1 MGRKIRLALFSLMWG
16 AQIITVLLMLYK
28 IIKLDYFPTKLLFAF
43 AVILLSLTGL
53 TGILLVFLNKRK
65 ATVTGVL
72 RKALGIFLA
81 ISISAGSIFGAN
93 VVQTLADTVDKVTA
107 ETKTS
112 TNLGVYVLKSDSAK
126 KLKDVKR
133 YEFSTVKSTDAKK
146 AVKKID
152 AKLKT
157 SISVN
162 NVSSPVDAVG
172 ELYDSGS
179 DTQAIIMNT
188 AYEDVVKDVEKY
200 SDFDEKVKCIYTVSI
215 ATKKKTTKVNSDIVN
230 NPFVIYLSGSDTRD
244 EELTTSR
251 SDVNLLMVVNPK
263 TKQILLLNT
272 PRDYYIPNP
281 AGNGALDKLTHCGI
295 YGIEDSIEALSD
307 LYSENIDYY
316 AQINFSGFEKIVDSL
331 GGIDVD
337 VEPGLEVDRFYTD
350 GSEGVV
356 AGVNHLDGK
365 RALAF
370 ARERY
375 AYEEGDIQRGK
386 NQMQVIQKVIA
397 KMCSKEVLKSY
408 GSLLD
413 SISGMFTTNLSSDN
427 ISDLVKLQLS
437 EMPEWNIK
445 SYTVNGTSMLKTTY
459 SSGATELYVMVPDQ
473 NTVDKAVTLIDKVVD
488 GKKLTDKDVSNDS
501 SEDVDSSED
510 DGTISFEA

>member
-1 MGRKIRLALFSLMWG
+1 MGRKIRIAFFSLLWA
-16 AQIITVLLMLYK
+16 AQIVTVALMLYK

-43 AVILLSLTGL
+43 AVILCSLTGL
-53 TGILLVFLNKRK
+53 TGILLVFINKK
-65 ATVTGVL
+65 KTTVKGVL

-81 ISISAGSIFGAN
+81 ITISAGSVFGAN

-112 TNLGVYVLKSDSAK
+112 TTLGVYVLKSDKAK
-126 KLKDVKR
+126 KLKDTKK
-133 YEFSTVKSTDAKK
+133 YEYSAVKSKDSKK
-146 AVKKID
+146 AVKKLD

-157 SISVN
+157 SLTVN
-162 NVSSPVDAVG
+162 DVASPIDAVG
-172 ELYDSGS
+172 ELYDTSS
-179 DTQAIIMNT
+179 DTQAIVMNT
-188 AYEDVVKDVEKY
+188 AYEDVVKEVEKY
-200 SDFDEKVKCIYTVSI
+200 SDFDDKVKCIYKVSI
-215 ATKKKTTKVNSDIVN
+215 AQKKVAKVNSDIVN

-263 TKQILLLNT
+263 TKQVLLLNT

-316 AQINFSGFEKIVDSL
+316 AQINFSGFERIIDSL

-337 VEPGLEVDRFYTD
+337 VEPGLEVDTFYTD
-350 GSEGVV
+350 GSQGVT

-397 KMCSKEVLKSY
+397 KMYSKEVLKSY
-408 GSLLD
+408 GNLLD
-413 SISGMFTTNLSSDN
+413 SISGMFTTNLSSEN
-427 ISDLVKLQLS
+427 ISDLVKMQLS
-437 EMPEWNIK
+437 DMSEWNIK
-445 SYTVNGTSMLKTTY
+445 TFTVTGTSAQKTTY
-459 SSGATELYVMVPDQ
+459 SSGATELFVMIPDYT
-473 NTVDKAVTLIDKVVD
+473 TVDKAVTLIDKVVD
-488 GKKLTDKDVSNDS
+488 GKKLTDNDVSTDGT
-501 SEDVDSSED
+501 SESDTTD